1 MRKNRIESIDFLR
14 GLVMIIMAL
23 DHVRDYFFF
32 GSFTSNP
39 TDLDSTTP
47 LLFYTRIITHYCAPV
62 FVLLTGT
69 SAYLYGAKKNKHDLS
84 KFLLTRGIWLIFLEI
99 VVNNFIW
106 FFDPSYSLIVLQVIW
121 AIGFSMLFLS
131 GIIYFSNKIIS
142 VIGLVII
149 CFHNLFDTFVF
160 EGQSPYAILWYFL
173 HQQSMIKISEH
184 TSLVFGYPIIPWVGL
199 MALGY
204 VMGSLYTEYQ
214 SKERTSLLMKFGIYS
229 VLAFIIL
236 RLTNFYGEPNH
247 FAIQE
252 KISFSVMALFN
263 TTKYPPS
270 LLYLLMTIGPSLI
283 LLSIIEKYKNKI
295 TDFFIVFGKVPLFYY
310 FSHVF
315 LIHIT
320 AIIFLIIENKDYNI
334 MLNMTPFLP
343 NQYQLMEYGYPLWV
357 VYLVWVIVILILYP
371 ICNKYM
377 KYKSNSK
384 KWWLSYL

>member
-99 VVNNFIW
+99 IVNNFIW

-160 EGQSPYAILWYFL
+160 EGQSLHAILWYFL

-270 LLYLLMTIGPSLI
+270 LLYLLMTVGPSLI